1 MWCNQIFSA
10 IQKRIVIKESTE
22 EFNLLVEEYLKIHTD
37 STVEEAQKTVLS
49 ELDTTEKYVVANT
62 FVCDNYNTANTL
74 AKSTYGEEAF
84 AVDTTRYPVSVGNE
98 YRHGS
103 FYDENGAMIF
113 PNPTEDEK
121 IIALEVE
128 NAKLKEAIAE
138 LKECIS
144 KIMDTKDC

>member
-1 MWCNQIFSA
+1 MWCNQIFSV

-74 AKSTYGEEAF
+74 VKSTYGEEAF
-84 AVDTTRYPVSVGNE
+84 AVDTTRYPVAVGNE
-98 YRHGS
+98 YRHGF

-121 IIALEVE
+121 ISALEVE

-138 LKECIS
+138 LEECIIEITS
-144 KIMDTKDC
+144 AE